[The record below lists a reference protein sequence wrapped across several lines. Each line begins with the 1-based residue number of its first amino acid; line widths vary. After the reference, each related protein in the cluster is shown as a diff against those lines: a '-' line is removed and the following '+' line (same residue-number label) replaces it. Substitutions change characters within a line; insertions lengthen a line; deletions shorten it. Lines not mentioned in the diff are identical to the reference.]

1 MRNFVNF
8 IKYTTALVISRCVIL
23 TLYLTNSP
31 YNAKQKI
38 KRKINLGNGLIGKA
52 LGIYFNNDFKKN
64 EELIR
69 KECAFVKENIL
80 KKRIPDEVFT
90 FSINKY
96 GKPYRGANGGIENE
110 QRGLILPSLYRCL
123 DSKKKKNLLELGCC
137 DGSVSTFLAKKYPQ
151 HKFTAVDLLIRPEV
165 KKSRH
170 PHNLVYVQSYAL
182 DLVGNYDIL
191 FASSTIMFMLPLELK
206 AFFEHVV
213 KNSLAKKIIIS
224 EPYWGDNN
232 KTIKF
237 IQLIWKIL
245 FGIIIIID
253 MLQS

>member
-123 DSKKKKNLLELGCC
+123 DSKKKKTCL
-137 DGSVSTFLAKKYPQ
+137 S
-151 HKFTAVDLLIRPEV
+151 
-165 KKSRH
+165 
-170 PHNLVYVQSYAL
+170 
-182 DLVGNYDIL
+182 
-191 FASSTIMFMLPLELK
+191 
-206 AFFEHVV
+206 
-213 KNSLAKKIIIS
+213 
-224 EPYWGDNN
+224 
-232 KTIKF
+232 
-237 IQLIWKIL
+237 
-245 FGIIIIID
+245 
-253 MLQS
+253 

>member
-1 MRNFVNF
+1 M
-8 IKYTTALVISRCVIL
+8 
-23 TLYLTNSP
+23 
-31 YNAKQKI
+31 
-38 KRKINLGNGLIGKA
+38 
-52 LGIYFNNDFKKN
+52 
-64 EELIR
+64 
-69 KECAFVKENIL
+69 
-80 KKRIPDEVFT
+80 
-90 FSINKY
+90 
-96 GKPYRGANGGIENE
+96 
-110 QRGLILPSLYRCL
+110 
-123 DSKKKKNLLELGCC
+123 LELGCC